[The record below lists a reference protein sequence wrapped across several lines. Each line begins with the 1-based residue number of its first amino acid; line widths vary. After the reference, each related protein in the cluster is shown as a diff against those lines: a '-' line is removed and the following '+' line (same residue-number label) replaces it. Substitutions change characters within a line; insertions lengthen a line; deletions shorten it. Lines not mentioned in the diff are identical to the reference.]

1 MEARDPLQ
9 TVRWE
14 GAALLGVGA
23 GNFGHLAEDAH
34 SAAAPDGTR
43 WHRAPHRSPSSA
55 PQSGI
60 LPDRL
65 GPSALPCARRAVEV
79 GGTPRSARRR
89 IVRGGIT
96 CPSDL
101 RSLYSRFQNPDCGSK
116 GRQRSLDVQ
125 RPEEV
130 SRGGASYFTPRT
142 VLTVSV
148 AETAES
154 FKRQPVSGVRTR
166 WEPLSRRTG

>member
-43 WHRAPHRSPSSA
+43 WHRAPHRSPSGTA
-55 PQSGI
+55 QGGI

-65 GPSALPCARRAVEV
+65 GPSALPCARRVLEV
-79 GGTPRSARRR
+79 GGTTRSARRN
-89 IVRGGIT
+89 IVRGGIPARVI
-96 CPSDL
+96 CVPGIPGL
-101 RSLYSRFQNPDCGSK
+101 KSLIGVSLGCK
-116 GRQRSLDVQ
+116 G
-125 RPEEV
+125 PEATAPPQV
-130 SRGGASYFTPRT
+130 SR
-142 VLTVSV
+142 V
-148 AETAES
+148 
-154 FKRQPVSGVRTR
+154 
-166 WEPLSRRTG
+166 

>member
-14 GAALLGVGA
+14 GATLLGAGT

-55 PQSGI
+55 AQGGI

-65 GPSALPCARRAVEV
+65 GPSALPCARRALEV
-79 GGTPRSARRR
+79 GGTTRSARRR
-89 IVRGGIT
+89 IMRGGIP

-101 RSLYSRFQNPDCGSK
+101 RSRYSRFEESYSGFK
-116 GRQRSLDVQ
+116 GRQ
-125 RPEEV
+125 
-130 SRGGASYFTPRT
+130 
-142 VLTVSV
+142 SV
-148 AETAES
+148 
-154 FKRQPVSGVRTR
+154 
-166 WEPLSRRTG
+166 